1 MNPSCVNRTYCRLN
15 IRISG
20 EQQTHRIRLHFSRF
34 GKKICTIH
42 LWHTHIRDDDVDWVF
57 LQIFQRISAVIEGHY
72 VVIHPQHTVKRFQNI
87 VFIIK

>member
-1 MNPSCVNRTYCRLN
+1 M
-15 IRISG
+15 
-20 EQQTHRIRLHFSRF
+20 
-34 GKKICTIH
+34 
-42 LWHTHIRDDDVDWVF
+42 DWVF